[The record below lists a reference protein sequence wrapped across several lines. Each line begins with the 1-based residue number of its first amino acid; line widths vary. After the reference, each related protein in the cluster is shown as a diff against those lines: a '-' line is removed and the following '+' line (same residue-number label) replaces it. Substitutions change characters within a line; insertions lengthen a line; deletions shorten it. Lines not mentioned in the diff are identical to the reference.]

1 MTDLSEPDQLAA
13 RLRASL
19 DLDIEAARAE
29 VTTRARRK
37 RRRARAVQTCAV
49 AAMLGAAVVAGTMA
63 AEDAPREEVAATGG
77 PEGDATT
84 TSTAG
89 DPESTP
95 STLTPATS
103 APVTSAPATEAP
115 GATGTL
121 TVESLLGDV
130 FTVQAPA
137 ELLAQPPKI
146 TYIPAPTGLA
156 PGTGLAVSVER
167 GSAADVVASRC
178 ATSPSGGSGC
188 VVVEEVETSPGSV
201 FQRWRFAAEDGTAQG
216 GTAPE
221 VATVSNG
228 EWTLLLDGPDEQ
240 AARDLA
246 EGTSIT
252 TSASGGPRLSLR
264 AGALPSEH
272 VPTGDV
278 QIIFVPLGDS
288 STTVTVSLVDGCAF
302 AGLDPAPTVT
312 DCMDGVGVLFGG
324 TPDAVEALR
333 RGFGVERAP

>member
-1 MTDLSEPDQLAA
+1 MTNLSEPDQLAA

-19 DLDIEAARAE
+19 DLDVESARAE
-29 VTTRARRK
+29 VATRARRK
-37 RRRARAVQTCAV
+37 RRRARALQTCAV
-49 AAMLGAAVVAGTMA
+49 AAVLGAAVVAGTMA

-84 TSTAG
+84 TSTID
-89 DPESTP
+89 DPASTP

-103 APVTSAPATEAP
+103 VPATEAR

-167 GSAADVVASRC
+167 GSAGDVVASRC

-246 EGTSIT
+246 DGTSIT
-252 TSASGGPRLSLR
+252 TSATGGPRLSLR

-278 QIIFVPLGDS
+278 QIMFAPSGDS

-312 DCMDGVGVLFGG
+312 DCMDGVGVIFGG
-324 TPDAVEALR
+324 RPDAVEALR
-333 RGFGVERAP
+333 QGFAAERNS